1 MGCMGMGMD
10 DFCRCTPSEFRAA
23 WDAWNEMRQMREREA
38 WEQVRMQ
45 CLCTLQPWS
54 KERLSARDIMEFP
67 WDDTKEKASESIP
80 DREEILRRYRK
91 VKREAGLE

>member
-23 WDAWNEMRQMREREA
+23 WDAWNEMRQSRERGA
-38 WEQVRMQ
+38 WERMRMQ

-54 KERLSARDIMEFP
+54 KERLSARDIMKFP

>member
-1 MGCMGMGMD
+1 MGMGMD

-54 KERLSARDIMEFP
+54 KERLAARDIMEFP
-67 WDDTKEKASESIP
+67 WDDTKEKASERIP